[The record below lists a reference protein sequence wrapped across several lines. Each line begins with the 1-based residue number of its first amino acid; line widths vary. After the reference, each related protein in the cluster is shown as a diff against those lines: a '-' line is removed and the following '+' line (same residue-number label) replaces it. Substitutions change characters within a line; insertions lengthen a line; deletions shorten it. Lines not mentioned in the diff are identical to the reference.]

1 LETETRFWP
10 AVFEWVCSMAK
21 NLVIVESPAKAKTI
35 GKYLGSDYVVEAS
48 IGHIMDLPKNDI
60 GVELL
65 HRTFEPTLIVS
76 PGKEKVVDRLKKL
89 AAKSDSVFL
98 AADPDREG
106 EAIAAHL
113 KFQLLPS
120 IRDKNK
126 LRRVTFNEITKK
138 AVKAAFEHTRDVD
151 ENLVDAQ
158 QTRRVLDRLVG
169 YQISPLL
176 WDKVKRGL
184 SAGRVQTVA
193 LRLIVEREREINAF
207 QSVEYWNIDAV
218 LSPSKGGQ
226 EFTARMVGVQG
237 LPIRVSNGTDAD
249 GKEVFLSNALPDKG
263 AVDEVME
270 QLERA
275 TWKVKSI
282 EKKERRQNPR
292 APFTTSQLQQQAAG
306 RLGFNVRRTMGVA
319 QRLYEGIELG
329 SEGTVGLIT
338 YMRTDS
344 TNMSADAVKEIRE
357 WVNKKFGGK
366 YVPEKANVYK
376 SKKDAQEAHEAIR
389 PTNVSFVPDEVRR
402 YLSDEQY
409 RLYKLIWE
417 RAVTSQMTAAV
428 FDQTTVE
435 IEAKAEASYDFRTTG
450 SILKFDGWLRFEE
463 ETKKAKASRAAAEAK
478 AEAAEKKQI
487 SQSADAEDA
496 EGAKDSTSEESSA
509 DRRLPELKDGQGLE
523 RVRLDPQQKFTQPP
537 PRFNEASLVKTLE
550 EKGIG
555 RPSTYAS
562 IINTIQERDY
572 VKKLAQKLV
581 PTEIGMVVTE
591 LLVKNFPYIFET
603 GYTAQLESELDAVE
617 EGTEKWTDLLKGFY
631 THFEKEL
638 KVAET
643 DMEDIK
649 AMEQATDEIC
659 EKCGA
664 PLILKWGKFGSF
676 YSCSNFTKVK
686 PITVAQGPLKKDPK
700 AAVKKVLDT
709 FEFPMYVKAMNED
722 TTESSTKVENKAGL
736 IEALQEAAGQ
746 GNKLVV
752 EPESCDFTKENFAA
766 KPDLNSPGA
775 QDAEAEDEFCDN
787 CGRTMVLRNGP
798 WGPFMACPG
807 YNEDPPCKTIR
818 KLTQKV
824 QSKPPV
830 VLEEPCPKCGKPLL
844 QRDGQYGEFV
854 ACSGYPKC
862 KYVKQEL
869 LEVPCPKCG
878 GEVAVRKNKRGDTF
892 YGCTRYPKCDFTSNQ
907 KLVNETCPQCDSAY
921 LVEYANGEGTFLICP
936 NNREALPKRRPRKGA
951 KEEEVVGAP
960 NCSYEKKIG
969 PPKVKEEVVERRRPD
984 PEKTRAVVEAVA

>member
-1 LETETRFWP
+1 
-10 AVFEWVCSMAK
+10 MAK

-60 GVELL
+60 GVELKR
-65 HRTFEPTLIVS
+65 RTFEPTLIVS

-120 IRDKNK
+120 MKDKSK

-138 AVKAAFEHTRDVD
+138 AVQAAFQHTRDVD

-207 QSVEYWNIDAV
+207 NAVEYWNIDAV
-218 LSPSKGGQ
+218 LSPEGRSPKDGGQ
-226 EFTARMVGVQG
+226 EFTARMVGVAGQ
-237 LPIRVSNGTDAD
+237 PVRVSNGTDKE
-249 GKEVFLSNALPDKG
+249 GKEQFLANALPDKA
-263 AVDEVME
+263 AVDEVMG
-270 QLERA
+270 QLQRA
-275 TWKVKSI
+275 TWTVRSI
-282 EKKERRQNPR
+282 EKREQRRNPK

-344 TNMSADAVKEIRE
+344 TNMSADAVAEIRE
-357 WVNKKFGGK
+357 WVGKKFGDK
-366 YVPEKANVYK
+366 YLPEKPNAYK

-389 PTNVSFVPDEVRR
+389 PTNVGYVPDEVRR

-417 RAVTSQMTAAV
+417 RAVTSQMVPAV

-435 IEAKAEASYDFRTTG
+435 IEAKADATYDFRTTG
-450 SILKFDGWLRFEE
+450 SILKFDGWLRFDEE
-463 ETKKAKASRAAAEAK
+463 SKRAKAARVE
-478 AEAAEKKQI
+478 AEK
-487 SQSADAEDA
+487 AAV
-496 EGAKDSTSEESSA
+496 EGEEGDGSGDESSV
-509 DRRLPELKDGQGLE
+509 DKRLPELSEKQAL
-523 RVRLDPQQKFTQPP
+523 VCNKIDPQQKFTQPP

-550 EKGIG
+550 ENGIG

-572 VKKLAQKLV
+572 VKKIQQKLV
-581 PTEIGMVVTE
+581 PTEIGMVVTD
-591 LLVKNFPYIFET
+591 LLVKNFPYIFKVE
-603 GYTAQLESELDAVE
+603 YTAGLENELDAVE
-617 EGTEKWTDLLKGFY
+617 DGTEKWTDLLKGFY
-631 THFEKEL
+631 GHLEEEL
-638 KVAET
+638 KVAEIE
-643 DMEDIK
+643 MEDIK
-649 AMEQATDEIC
+649 AWEKPSDEVC

-676 YSCSNFTKVK
+676 YSCSNFTKAK
-686 PITVAQGPLKKDPK
+686 PVTIALGPLKKTPK
-700 AAVKKVLDT
+700 VSVKKVTDA
-709 FEFPMYVKAMNED
+709 FSFPVHVKVMND
-722 TTESSTKVENKAGL
+722 DVTELSVEVADKGSLLETLERGAEEAKKVGGKL
-736 IEALQEAAGQ
+736 I
-746 GNKLVV
+746 V
-752 EPESCDFTKENFAA
+752 EPDSCDFTKENVSA
-766 KPDLNSPGA
+766 KPDLTTPGA
-775 QDAEAEDEFCDN
+775 DAGEQEDEACDN

-844 QRDGQYGEFV
+844 QRDGQYGEFI

-862 KYVKQEL
+862 KYVKQDL
-869 LEVPCPKCG
+869 LDVPCPKCG
-878 GEVAVRKNKRGDTF
+878 GEVAVRKNRRGDTF

-907 KLVNETCPQCDSAY
+907 KLVNETCPKCDSAY
-921 LVEYANGEGTFLICP
+921 LVEVSNADGTFLVCP
-936 NNREALPKRRPRKGA
+936 NNHEAMPKKRAKKGA
-951 KEEEVVGAP
+951 EPEAP
-960 NCSYEKKIG
+960 ATPACGYQKKIG
-969 PPKVKEEVVERRRPD
+969 PPKPKEAPVDLKRPD
-984 PEKTRAVVEAVA
+984 PERTRPLVEAVA

>member
-1 LETETRFWP
+1 
-10 AVFEWVCSMAK
+10 MAK

-35 GKYLGSDYVVEAS
+35 GKYLGSDYIVEAS

-60 GVELL
+60 GVELR
-65 HRTFEPTLIVS
+65 HRTFMPTLIVS
-76 PGKEKVVDRLKKL
+76 PGKEKIVDRLKKL

-113 KFQLLPS
+113 KMQLLPS
-120 IRDKNK
+120 IRDKSK
-126 LRRVTFNEITKK
+126 MRRVTFNEITKK

-207 QSVEYWNIDAV
+207 QHVEYWNIDAV
-218 LSPSKGGQ
+218 LSPAKGGQ

-237 LPIRVSNGTDAD
+237 LPIRVANGVDAD
-249 GKEVFLSNALPDKG
+249 GKEAFLSNALPDKG

-275 TWKVKSI
+275 TWRVKSV

-344 TNMSADAVKEIRE
+344 TRISPDAVKEIRDF
-357 WVNKKFGGK
+357 VGKKFGAK
-366 YVPEKANVYK
+366 YLPEKENTYK

-389 PTNVSFVPDEVRR
+389 PTSVSFVPDEVRR

-417 RAVTSQMTAAV
+417 RAVTSQMSPAV

-435 IEAKAEASYDFRTTG
+435 IEAKADGTFDFRTTG

-463 ETKKAKASRAAAEAK
+463 EAKKAKAMRAAD
-478 AEAAEKKQI
+478 EKKQI
-487 SQSADAEDA
+487 SQSADADDA
-496 EGAKDSTSEESSA
+496 ESAKDSTSEDSSSE
-509 DRRLPELKDGQGLE
+509 RRLPELAGGQTLE
-523 RVRLDPQQKFTQPP
+523 QVSLDPQQKFTQPP

-603 GYTAQLESELDAVE
+603 GYTAQLEGELDAVE
-617 EGTEKWTDLLKGFY
+617 EGSEKWTDLLNGFY
-631 THFEKEL
+631 DHFEQEL

-643 DMEDIK
+643 EMEDVK
-649 AMEQATDEIC
+649 AREQVTDEIC
-659 EKCGA
+659 DKCGA

-676 YSCSNFTKVK
+676 YSCSRFIKVK
-686 PITVAQGPLKKDPK
+686 PITVAQGALKKDPK

-709 FEFPMYVKAMNED
+709 FSFPMFVKAMND
-722 TTESSTKVENKAGL
+722 DVTASSTKVEDKAAL
-736 IEALQEAAGQ
+736 VKALQQAAGQ
-746 GNKLVV
+746 GIKLVV
-752 EPESCDFTKENFAA
+752 EADSCDFTKENFAA
-766 KPDLNSPGA
+766 KPDLNSPEA
-775 QDAEAEDEFCDN
+775 QDAEAEEEFCDN

-824 QSKPPV
+824 QTKPPV

-844 QRDGQYGEFV
+844 QRDGQYGEFI

-862 KYVKQEL
+862 KYVKQDL
-869 LEVPCPKCG
+869 LDVPCPKCG
-878 GEVAVRKNKRGDTF
+878 GEIAVRKTKRNTTF

-907 KLVNETCPQCDSAY
+907 MLVNETCPKCDSAY
-921 LVEYANGEGTFLICP
+921 LVEVSNAEGTYLVCP
-936 NNREALPKRRPRKGA
+936 NNREAMPKRRPAKGA
-951 KEEEVVGAP
+951 KAAEEVSTVP
-960 NCSYEKKIG
+960 DCSFEKKIG
-969 PPKVKEEVVERRRPD
+969 PPKPKEEPEERKRPD
-984 PEKTRAVVEAVA
+984 PETTRPLVEAVA

>member
-1 LETETRFWP
+1 MELETQMRLL
-10 AVFEWVCSMAK
+10 AASLIGCVGMAK

-35 GKYLGSDYVVEAS
+35 GKYLGSDYIVEAS

-60 GVELL
+60 GVELKR
-65 HRTFEPTLIVS
+65 RTFAPTLIVS
-76 PGKEKVVDRLKKL
+76 PGKEKIVDRLKKL

-113 KFQLLPS
+113 KMQLLPS
-120 IRDKNK
+120 MKDKSK

-138 AVKAAFEHTRDVD
+138 AVQAAFKNTRDINED
-151 ENLVDAQ
+151 LADAQ

-207 QSVEYWNIDAV
+207 QPVEYWNIDAV

-237 LPIRVSNGTDAD
+237 LPIKVSNGTDAD
-249 GKEVFLSNALPDKG
+249 GKEVFLSNALPDKS
-263 AVDEVME
+263 AVDEVMQ

-275 TWKVKSI
+275 TWRVKSV

-319 QRLYEGIELG
+319 QRLYEGIEIG

-344 TNMSADAVKEIRE
+344 TNMSKDAIEEIRG
-357 WVNKKFGGK
+357 WVNKKFGDK
-366 YVPEKANVYK
+366 YLPGNPNVYK

-389 PTNVSFVPDEVRR
+389 PTNISYVPDEVRR

-417 RAVTSQMTAAV
+417 RAVTSQMTPAV

-435 IEAKAEASYDFRTTG
+435 IEARAEATYDFRTTG
-450 SILKFDGWLRFEE
+450 SILKFDGWLRFDEE
-463 ETKKAKASRAAAEAK
+463 AKKAKAARAE
-478 AEAAEKKQI
+478 AEKKQI
-487 SQSADAEDA
+487 SQSADSDDGES
-496 EGAKDSTSEESSA
+496 AKDSTSEESSA
-509 DRRLPELKDGQGLE
+509 DRRLPELTGGQAVE
-523 RVRLDPQQKFTQPP
+523 KISLDPQQKFTQPP

-572 VKKLAQKLV
+572 VKKLQQKLV

-603 GYTAQLESELDAVE
+603 GYTAQLEGELDDVE
-617 EGTEKWTDLLKGFY
+617 MGKEKWTDLLNGFY
-631 THFEKEL
+631 DHFEKEL
-638 KVAET
+638 LVAET
-643 DMEDIK
+643 QMEDIK
-649 AMEQATDEIC
+649 AMELETEEIC
-659 EKCGA
+659 DKCGA
-664 PLILKWGKFGSF
+664 PLIMKWGKFGSF
-676 YSCSNFTKVK
+676 YSCSRFTKDK
-686 PITVAQGPLKKDPK
+686 PVTVAQGPLKKDPK
-700 AAVKKVLDT
+700 AAIAKTLEKLS
-709 FEFPMYVKAMNED
+709 FPMYVKAMND
-722 TTESSTKVENKAGL
+722 DVTESSVKVEDKAEL
-736 IEALQEAAGQ
+736 IQALQRAAGG

-752 EPESCDFTKENFAA
+752 EADSCDFTKENFSA
-766 KPDLNSPGA
+766 KPDLAMPGA
-775 QDAEAEDEFCDN
+775 ADAEAEEEFCDN
-787 CGRTMVLRNGP
+787 CGRVMVLRNGP
-798 WGPFMACPG
+798 WGPFMSCPG
-807 YNEDPPCKTIR
+807 YSDDPPCKTIR

-824 QSKPPV
+824 QTKPPV

-844 QRDGQYGEFV
+844 QRDGQYGEFI

-862 KYVKQEL
+862 KYVKQDL
-869 LEVPCPKCG
+869 LDVPCPKCG
-878 GEVAVRKNKRGDTF
+878 GEIAVRKTKRNTTF

-907 KLVNETCPQCDSAY
+907 LLVNETCPKCDSAY
-921 LVEYANGEGTFLICP
+921 LVEVSNSEGIYLVCP
-936 NNREALPKRRPRKGA
+936 NNRESLPKRRPRKGA
-951 KEEEVVGAP
+951 KEEPAP
-960 NCSYEKKIG
+960 TTPECSFEKQIG
-969 PPKVKEEVVERRRPD
+969 PPKPKEEEPEARTVPD
-984 PEKTRAVVEAVA
+984 PAKTRPVMEVSA